1 MELIK
6 NEKTK
11 RFYREIID
19 DKNNI
24 QFEVLVDENNMSRII
39 INKNNVIRVILAYN
53 QYVYNDTL
61 NDIRTR
67 QDNLGF
73 GKRYVSVDKEYYDDG
88 QKVLSEYLNMVP
100 NFYSDR
106 GEMFTEEYPTNQE
119 IIGLLLQN
127 EDISRNLLYQSKV
140 MTKKYK

>member
-1 MELIK
+1 MELIN

-19 DKNNI
+19 DGNNV
-24 QFEVLVDENNMSRII
+24 QFEELVDENGLSRII
-39 INKNNVIRVILAYN
+39 INKNNVIRVILLYN

-61 NDIRTR
+61 NDIRTS

-88 QKVLSEYLNMVP
+88 QKQLSEYLRLKT
-100 NFYSDR
+100 NFYSDS
-106 GEMFTEEYPTNQE
+106 GEIFNDEFPTNQE
-119 IIGLLLQN
+119 IMEFLNCKKLLEN
-127 EDISRNLLYQSKV
+127 VDNSKKSYI
-140 MTKKYK
+140 KKPIF